1 MTPAK
6 TIQHNPMI
14 RPSNP
19 PRPRLPKNQH
29 AIAQRTSTGMMS
41 LKDSNSHLRPF
52 CMLTVKCVSWAQ
64 PRQCFPTRSGHCVHA
79 SLMWAM
85 HSLKTPMAPMSLRL
99 QLELSTRT
107 ATSPERA
114 EGGFLMNDDGC
125 RRQHQPRTK
134 NCHKVDNLKLN
145 TKTSTFLAA
154 LTAQHQGNASKSEQC
169 GGARLGNGHGELDEV
184 TRDGQAS

>member
-1 MTPAK
+1 MPAMTPAK

-99 QLELSTRT
+99 QFELSTRT

-134 NCHKVDNLKLN
+134 NCHKVDNLNSNSPLQLPPQVAIAHPKSLI
-145 TKTSTFLAA
+145 SSASCA
-154 LTAQHQGNASKSEQC
+154 GRASGRQGRAVRWS
-169 GGARLGNGHGELDEV
+169 
-184 TRDGQAS
+184 